1 MFNKCKVLSFYSK
14 YSRSL
19 TSSSNRFCILA
30 KSSNTRILS
39 FSKPTFYSS
48 NLSKACLILD
58 IYSYNSRS
66 LLKAYCSSST
76 LNAYRSC
83 TVLRCC
89 LSRLAVIIWYS
100 VWHTCSIRT
109 WKTRQVFLRMYSF
122 KPCESIFSFSAIPS
136 SDVSASLFNCSI
148 TCAFAPPP
156 LLTACRSCSFFLFFY
171 LEIQILFVASLII
184 SNAPME

>member
-19 TSSSNRFCILA
+19 TSSSNRLCILA

-48 NLSKACLILD
+48 NLSKAAFILD

-66 LLKAYCSSST
+66 LFKAYVSSST

-83 TVLRCC
+83 TFFRFS
-89 LSRLAVIIWYS
+89 LSRLWVIIWYS
-100 VWHTCSIRT
+100 AWHTCSIRT
-109 WKTRQVFLRMYSF
+109 WKTRQAFLRMNSF

-136 SDVSASLFNCSI
+136 SAVSGSLSKCSI
-148 TCAFAPPP
+148 TYVFAPPASS
-156 LLTACRSCSFFLFFY
+156 LLFFY
-171 LEIQILFVASLII
+171 LEAQILLEASLII